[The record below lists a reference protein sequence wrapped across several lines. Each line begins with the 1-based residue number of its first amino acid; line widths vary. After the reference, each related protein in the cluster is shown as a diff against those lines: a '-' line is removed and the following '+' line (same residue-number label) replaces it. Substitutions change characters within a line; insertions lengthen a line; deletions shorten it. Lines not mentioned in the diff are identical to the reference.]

1 MPRVD
6 PDRSTAR
13 DSAVLPKSSIAD
25 LVAYK
30 PPLSPVSGKRVIKL
44 NLNEGA
50 LGPSPKAMT
59 AMATVAASMHRYPPV
74 EASGLI
80 QTIAEHHGIDAQRI
94 VVGCGSDELIQA
106 LCLAFLEPGDEAI
119 HTQYG
124 FLLFP
129 IATKV
134 AGGVPVSAPDDGY
147 TASVDAI
154 LAAVTARTKLVFL
167 ANPNNPTGTYVSS
180 AEVQRLRDNLP
191 GRVLLVLDSAYAEYV
206 QKDDYSAGIGLVEQ
220 TENTVML
227 RTFSKMYGMAGL
239 RLGWAY
245 CPKPIAD
252 VLYSIK
258 PPYGVNYPALA
269 AGIEA
274 VRDTEFFAR
283 SLAHNA
289 KWAPWL
295 QEEFREFGLTPHPTV
310 ANFMV
315 LEFPTT
321 PGKTAE
327 EARAYL
333 AERDILVRDLVSYG
347 IPNAVRLSVGTEEE
361 NHALVAAL
369 RAFLMRN
376 SREGEPA

>member
-1 MPRVD
+1 MPSVD
-6 PDRSTAR
+6 PD
-13 DSAVLPKSSIAD
+13 SAIAGGSSVLPKASIAD

-30 PPLSPVSGKRVIKL
+30 PPLSPVGSKPVIKL

-50 LGPSPKAMT
+50 LGPSPKAMA
-59 AMATVAASMHRYPPV
+59 AMATVAATMHRYPPV

-80 QTIAEHHGIDAQRI
+80 QVIAEHHRLDAQRI

-106 LCLAFLEPGDEAI
+106 LCLAFLEPGDEVI

-129 IATKV
+129 VATKV

-154 LAAVTARTKLVFL
+154 LAAVSERTKLVFL

-180 AEVQRLRDNLP
+180 DEVRRLRADLP
-191 GRVLLVLDSAYAEYV
+191 GRVLLVLDAAYAEYV
-206 QKDDYSAGIGLVEQ
+206 QKDDYTAGIELVEE
-220 TENTVML
+220 TDNTVML

-245 CPKPIAD
+245 CPKPVAD
-252 VLYSIK
+252 ILYSIK

-274 VRDTEFFAR
+274 VRDTAFYAR

-289 KWAPWL
+289 RWMPWL
-295 QEEFREFGLTPHPTV
+295 QQEFRKLGLVPQPTV

-315 LEFPTT
+315 LTFPGT

-327 EARAYL
+327 EARLYL
-333 AERDILVRDLVSYG
+333 ANHDILVRDLGSYG
-347 IPNAVRLSVGTEEE
+347 IPDALRLSVGTEEE
-361 NHALVAAL
+361 NHILVDTL
-369 RAFLMRN
+369 RAFMTRN
-376 SREGEPA
+376 ARDGESV

>member
-1 MPRVD
+1 MPSVD
-6 PDRSTAR
+6 PDQAIGREPS
-13 DSAVLPKSSIAD
+13 VLPKAAIAD

-30 PPLSPVSGKRVIKL
+30 PPLSPMGSKRVIKL

-50 LGPSPKAMT
+50 LGPSPKAMA
-59 AMATVAASMHRYPPV
+59 AMTTVAATMHRYPPV

-80 QTIAEHHGIDAQRI
+80 QAIAERHGVDAQRI
-94 VVGCGSDELIQA
+94 VVGCGSDELIQT

-129 IATKV
+129 LAIKV

-154 LAAVTARTKLVFL
+154 LAAVTERTKLVFL

-180 AEVQRLRDNLP
+180 DEVRRLRANLP
-191 GRVLLVLDSAYAEYV
+191 SRVLLVLDAAYAEYV
-206 QKDDYSAGIGLVEQ
+206 QRKDYTAGIELVEE
-220 TENTVML
+220 TDNTVML

-269 AGIEA
+269 AGIA
-274 VRDTEFFAR
+274 ALRDTEFYDR
-283 SLAHNA
+283 SLAHNTR
-289 KWAPWL
+289 WMPWL
-295 QEEFREFGLTPHPTV
+295 QEAFRKLGLTPQPTV

-315 LEFPTT
+315 LTFPDT
-321 PGKTAE
+321 PGKTAK
-327 EARAYL
+327 EARLFL
-333 AERDILVRDLVSYG
+333 ASRDILVRDLASYG
-347 IPNAVRLSVGTEEE
+347 IPDAVRLSVGTVEE
-361 NHALVAAL
+361 NRALVDAL
-369 RAFLMRN
+369 RVFMTRN
-376 SREGEPA
+376 ARDGDSV